1 MLSHSVKMTLLILA
15 SILTSSGSIP
25 PSTGT
30 FPQQPGGLLYF
41 LVFIAII
48 VTLRLYRGIHGRRY
62 SNARVLRLPV
72 IYTILTLVSVLLA
85 GFIDNE
91 ILVTLALIPLGFI
104 VAYRFG
110 SNVNFFTR
118 NGTVFYRRSPVIMV
132 IWLASFISR
141 YILEILYGNN
151 LQVILFVDAILS
163 LTTGLIIGE
172 AFHVLSKRK
181 DYIPQASDSESVSH
195 DFSIKM

>member
-1 MLSHSVKMTLLILA
+1 MNGQILFILGSASGGTLM
-15 SILTSSGSIP
+15 P
-25 PSTGT
+25 PGT
-30 FPQQPGGLLYF
+30 FPQQSGGILYF

-48 VTLRLYRGIHGRRY
+48 VTLRLYKGVYGRRY

-72 IYTILTLVSVLLA
+72 IYTILALISVLIL
-85 GFIDNE
+85 GFIDNV
-91 ILVTLALIPLGFI
+91 LLLTLAFIPLGFI

-118 NGTVFYRRSPVIMV
+118 NGEVYYRRSPVIMI
-132 IWLASFISR
+132 IWLVSFLTR

-151 LQVILFVDAILS
+151 LQIIMLVDAILS

-172 AFHVLSKRK
+172 AFHILSRRK
-181 DYIPQASDSESVSH
+181 EYVPQPSEAEKEA
-195 DFSIKM
+195 DNFRINL